1 MMYFTPKHT
10 GNFTVEPHRATLEKL
25 EWGAMT
31 PLTRERML
39 EWCAKIKHVALDM
52 DGTIYM
58 GSSLFPYTHAF
69 LATLKRLS
77 IDYSFLTNN
86 PTKSHKDYLVRLE
99 KMGICATDEQ
109 MYTSL
114 LATIDYIRLHYPKA
128 RRLFA
133 LGTPSMHEELEKE
146 GFTLCDDDPADRPDV
161 LLVAFDTTLSYSR
174 LCRAAWWASKPDIPY
189 IATNPDWVCPTDQ
202 ETILVDCG
210 SICKSIE
217 GASKR
222 KPDVVIGKP
231 NPDMLYC
238 IRDKYGLKNEEIA
251 MVGDRIYTD
260 VATARNAGSLGVLVL
275 SGETTLETA
284 LASDPLPVLTTLTVE
299 DFGKLLEWSHGV

>member
-1 MMYFTPKHT
+1 MHYFPKHRE
-10 GNFTVEPHRATLEKL
+10 NFTVEPHGATLEKL

-31 PLTRERML
+31 PLTEAQL
-39 EWCAKIKHVALDM
+39 LAWCAKIKHVALDM

-58 GSSLFPYTHAF
+58 GASLFPYTHPF
-69 LATLKRLS
+69 LDTLMQCG
-77 IDYSFLTNN
+77 IGYSFLTNN
-86 PTKSHKDYLVRLE
+86 PTKSHKDYLEKLE
-99 KMGICATDEQ
+99 KLGIHATHEQ
-109 MYTSL
+109 MYTSS
-114 LATIDYIRLHYPKA
+114 LATIDYIKQHHPKA
-128 RRLFA
+128 RKLFT
-133 LGTPSMHEELEKE
+133 LGTPSMQDEFRKA
-146 GFTLCDDDPADRPDV
+146 GFTLCEDDPAQRPDV
-161 LLVAFDTTLSYSR
+161 LVVAFDTTLEYSR
-174 LCRAAWWASKPDIPY
+174 LCRAAWWASKVDIPY

-210 SICKSIE
+210 SICQSIE

-231 NPDMLYC
+231 NPNMLYC

-260 VATARNAGSLGVLVL
+260 VATAQNAGSLGVLVL

-284 LASDPLPVLTTLTVE
+284 LAHDPIPHLTALTIE
-299 DFGKLLEWSHGV
+299 ELGELLKLSHRK